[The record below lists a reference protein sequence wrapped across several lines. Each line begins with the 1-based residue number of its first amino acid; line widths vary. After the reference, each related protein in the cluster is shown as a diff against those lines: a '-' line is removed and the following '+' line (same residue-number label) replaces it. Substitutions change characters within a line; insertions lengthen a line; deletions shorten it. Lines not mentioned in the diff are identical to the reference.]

1 MKGYVVFKGEIITE
15 LRKFIDGI
23 RNQEPLGQYQPMMAQ
38 TPLSEKDSTL
48 DKYGPFNSPKGIFI
62 ALRKCVLNRTVV
74 SGERCGPWT
83 SSYGYL
89 VTSSC
94 NASVAERGVVEP
106 SLSILTNLVCCCQ
119 NSNTRPSDI

>member
-38 TPLSEKDSTL
+38 TPLSERDSTL

-62 ALRKCVLNRTVV
+62 ALRKYVLNRTVV

-83 SSYGYL
+83 SSYGHL
-89 VTSSC
+89 VTY
-94 NASVAERGVVEP
+94 ASVAERGVVKRHF
-106 SLSILTNLVCCCQ
+106 LFCCCQ